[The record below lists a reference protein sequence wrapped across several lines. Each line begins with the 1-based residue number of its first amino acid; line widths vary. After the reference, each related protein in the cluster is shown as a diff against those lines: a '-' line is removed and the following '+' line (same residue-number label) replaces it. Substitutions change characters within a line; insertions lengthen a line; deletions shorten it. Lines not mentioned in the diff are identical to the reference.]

1 VRLLHP
7 AVPARASDCDVA
19 AIPGELPGPA
29 YAGSE
34 PADDVLDDTPA
45 PINRPIAAAAPDVRA
60 ELVAAGT
67 SFVSGVQRQ
76 ASPVVGRL
84 SLVAAPAT
92 PTVRTIPPMALQ
104 RITLIRSITSLS
116 RYAEPCHS
124 PLEVIR
130 RAAEELPIAGVRIH
144 A

>member
-1 VRLLHP
+1 MTP
-7 AVPARASDCDVA
+7 A
-19 AIPGELPGPA
+19 ELPGPA
-29 YAGSE
+29 FAGSE

-45 PINRPIAAAAPDVRA
+45 PIKRASAAPAAADVRD
-60 ELVAAGT
+60 ELVAAGP

-84 SLVAAPAT
+84 SLVAAPTT

-104 RITLIRSITSLS
+104 RITLIRSITSIS
-116 RYAEPCHS
+116 RSRTSRCHS

-130 RAAEELPIAGVRIH
+130 RAAEELPIAGGRFP